1 MLKRVA
7 APDYLLQVVRLLL
20 TASFFHPPSLS
31 LPHTLYPVVCR
42 ALSLAPISP
51 TSHHWNVEDR
61 SSTHPQRVASHAATH
76 CIALRHT
83 TIPLISPKSHH
94 DPNFGFSPETVSI
107 SDLPSQARP
116 TLVLSI
122 LRFQVSSPSLREI
135 HLSLVVFLAFKL
147 HFFRFSSC
155 FPGGPLNIFLGFF
168 IFLSSIHLV
177 FSRSLILSLSLYFR
191 SFAQAHK
198 KTLVLLLSC
207 YLALSIVPF
216 PPPLLFQPISLT
228 RTPSV
233 SIAVQK
239 SGVYLR
245 PCALPLCHPRP
256 L

>member
-1 MLKRVA
+1 MKRVEASCSARLSA
-7 APDYLLQVVRLLL
+7 ASCTTSHTLSLSRSECLLL

-76 CIALRHT
+76 CISLRHT

-94 DPNFGFSPETVSI
+94 DPNFGLSPETVSI

-191 SFAQAHK
+191 SFAQAHT
-198 KTLVLLLSC
+198 KTLVL
-207 YLALSIVPF
+207 YKRAKIERER
-216 PPPLLFQPISLT
+216 QNERT
-228 RTPSV
+228 RENKV
-233 SIAVQK
+233 D
-239 SGVYLR
+239 
-245 PCALPLCHPRP
+245 
-256 L
+256 